1 VLPTAELQLFA
12 DTVLGELA
20 LAGVTPATAAEV
32 LRRNRLDGLAGR
44 APWTLSRGERQRL
57 VHAALDVVEPQ
68 VMILDEPG
76 QGLDPLDLADLGALI
91 RARAEA
97 GRAYLIATHR
107 RELAALAHRRLR
119 IADGRVLEDGP

>member
-1 VLPTAELQLFA
+1 VS
-12 DTVLGELA
+12 
-20 LAGVTPATAAEV
+20 PAIAAEV

-76 QGLDPLDLADLGALI
+76 QGLDPRDLADLAALI
-91 RARAEA
+91 RSRAEG

-107 RELAALAHRRLR
+107 RELAVIAHRRLR
-119 IADGRVLEDGP
+119 IVGGHVLEDGP

>member
-1 VLPTAELQLFA
+1 MLPTAELQLFA

-20 LAGVTPATAAEV
+20 LAGVTPATSAEV
-32 LRRNRLDGLAGR
+32 LHRNRLDGLAGR

-76 QGLDPLDLADLGALI
+76 QGLDPQDLADLAALI
-91 RARAEA
+91 RSRAAA
-97 GRAYLIATHR
+97 GRAYLIASHR
-107 RELAALAHRRLR
+107 HELAALAHRRLR
-119 IADGRVLEDGP
+119 IADGHVIEDGP